1 MTEEKKRGKKPGKK
15 IGIILGIVAAVL
27 AILGSLPFVVP
38 LKQVND
44 TMEVE
49 LGDTLTEDLY
59 DYVSGFKPGF
69 WVTKLDISEVNTN
82 RVGDYTATVKHGFQ
96 EFTYDILVRDT
107 TPPELTLN
115 TENIYLKKGQTY
127 PAGYFVEE
135 AFDLGGEITITIADK
150 DFPDY
155 RKSYAYSDRCG
166 ENVLSFYATDVSG
179 NESVYTLD
187 VIVDTAPTISGM
199 KDYYVVPGTTL
210 NYLEFIV
217 AEDTIDGDVTGN
229 LRVNAEGVD
238 LSSEGSYELLYI
250 CEDSYGLSSEEA
262 VSVNVMEAM
271 DIQELINTHEIHRLE
286 EIIVGAYNLY
296 DIGVYEGKTMEEM
309 YEIMHP
315 TTVRIAPSSKSY
327 GSGFVLE
334 INEEEMVIG
343 TCQHVVKSNSTVDIS
358 FFEGTTV
365 KGTVIDT
372 VYDYDL
378 GFVSVKLEDISTELL
393 DRLYTV
399 HIDKGYWDELNNEAD
414 LEIGIRCINDQGSVW
429 RDRKG
434 KLIYKSGTTDLMWRK
449 LPQVTRVSTQLFHGA
464 SGSALFDIHGN
475 FMGVATYIITG
486 GGRYESYCSTVE
498 TFCEAYEK
506 VFESNAYYQ

>member
-1 MTEEKKRGKKPGKK
+1 MTDEKVKKKNKGK
-15 IGIILGIVAAVL
+15 IVALVLGIMAAVL
-27 AILGSLPFVVP
+27 LIAGAMPFAIP
-38 LKQVND
+38 LKQVTD
-44 TMEVE
+44 TMEIE
-49 LGDTLTEDLY
+49 LGDTLTEDLH
-59 DYVSGFKPGF
+59 DYVSGFAPGF
-69 WVTKLDISEVNTN
+69 WVTKLNISGVNTES
-82 RVGDYTATVKHGFQ
+82 VGDYTAIVKHGFQ
-96 EFTYDILVRDT
+96 EFTYNILVRDT
-107 TPPELTLN
+107 TSPELTLN
-115 TENIYLKKGQTY
+115 TENIYIKLGTTY
-127 PAGYFVEE
+127 PSSYFVKEC
-135 AFDLGGEITITIADK
+135 FDLGGEVTITIS
-150 DFPDY
+150 DF
-155 RKSYAYSDRCG
+155 RANNVRRSYAYSNECG
-166 ENVLSFYATDVSG
+166 NYEMRLFATDPSG

-187 VIVDTAPTISGM
+187 VIVDTSPTITGM

-217 AEDTIDGDVTGN
+217 AEDTVDGDVTGN

-250 CEDSYGLSSEEA
+250 CEDSYGLSSKEA
-262 VSVNVMEAM
+262 VSVNVMDAM
-271 DIQELINTHEIHRLE
+271 DIQELINTHKIHRLE

-327 GSGFVLE
+327 GSGFILE
-334 INEEEMVIG
+334 IDEEELIVG
-343 TCQHVVKSNSTVDIS
+343 TCQHVVKSYDTVQVS
-358 FFEGTTV
+358 FLDGTTV
-365 KGTVIDT
+365 TGKVLGT

-378 GFVSVKLEDISTELL
+378 GFVSVKREDISTELL

-399 HIDKGYWDELNNEAD
+399 HLDKGYWDELDNEAD
-414 LEIGIRCINDQGSVW
+414 LEIGIRCINDKGSVW

-464 SGSALFDIHGN
+464 SGSAIFDINGN

-486 GGRYESYCSTVE
+486 AGRYESYCSTVE
-498 TFCEAYEK
+498 TFCDAYEE
-506 VFESNAYYQ
+506 VFESSAYYQ